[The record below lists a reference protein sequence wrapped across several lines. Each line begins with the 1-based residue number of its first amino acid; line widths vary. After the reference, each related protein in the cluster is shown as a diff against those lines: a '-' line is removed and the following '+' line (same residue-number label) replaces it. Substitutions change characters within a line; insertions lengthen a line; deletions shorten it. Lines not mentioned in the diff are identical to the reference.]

1 MKLKKMMKD
10 NLNRTFKQIGVSVLL
25 ASMTL
30 AGAMNVFAQSPADP
44 NKVLRY
50 VFPVAETGFDP
61 AGTHD
66 LYSAHVHNSIF
77 EGLYTYDYLASPAKL
92 VPRTAVALPEV
103 SQDGLTYT
111 FKVQKGIYFA
121 KDPVFKGKQRE
132 LTAQDYVYSYKRL
145 LDPSLRS
152 PNSWLL
158 DGKIVGMDKVLA
170 DAKKTGK
177 FNYDLPV
184 EGLKAIDR
192 YTLVIKLTQP
202 DQNFPMLLAHQPAG
216 AVAREV
222 IEHYRDKAG
231 FAMKNP
237 VGTGPYV
244 LSKWVPGSRIILK
257 ANPDFRGYVWNFK
270 ASTPEDQKI
279 VDAMKGKKMPQI
291 GVVDIQVMEE
301 GQSRW
306 LSFSKNET
314 DLFVLDGDLVV
325 QAIQDGKLKP
335 ELVKKGVQ
343 LSRIIDPSIDYH
355 YWNMQNPVVGG
366 LTKDKIALRRA
377 MAMAYSAD
385 NQIKILSKGDA
396 QKIEYPIPYGIVGY
410 DPNYKTSIPYS
421 VKAANLL
428 LDRYNYKVG
437 ADGWRTMPNGK
448 PLLIEMTLSGNT
460 LKSQQGAE
468 FWKKTLDSI
477 KIKMTTKS
485 MPFAE
490 ALKAEKQCKT
500 MFKGSAWIADYPD
513 ADNFMQLFYGKNI
526 NVTNNGCIK
535 IPEYDRL
542 YEQTQKMKPG
552 PERDALY
559 RKMARI
565 LEVYMPVQIEST
577 RYRNALAQPRVIGFK
592 KHPIIPSEWMYF
604 DLKK

>member
-1 MKLKKMMKD
+1 MKMMKD
-10 NLNRTFKQIGVSVLL
+10 NLNRKLKQIGVSVLL
-25 ASMTL
+25 GSLFLT
-30 AGAMNVFAQSPADP
+30 GTMNVFAKSPADP

-92 VPRTAVALPEV
+92 TTRTAVAMPEV
-103 SQDGLTYT
+103 SKDGLTYT
-111 FKVQKGIYFA
+111 FKIQKGIYFA
-121 KDPVFKGKQRE
+121 KDPVFKGKPRE

-158 DGKIVGMDKVLA
+158 DDKIVGMDKVLA
-170 DAKKTGK
+170 QAKKTGK
-177 FNYDLPV
+177 FNYDMPV
-184 EGLKAIDR
+184 EGLYAPDR
-192 YTLVIKLTQP
+192 YTLVIKLKQP

-231 FAMKNP
+231 FAMANP

-244 LSKWVPGSRIILK
+244 LAKWTPGSRIILK
-257 ANPDFRGYVWNFK
+257 ANPDFRGYVWDFK
-270 ASTPEDQKI
+270 ASSPEDQKI
-279 VDAMKGKKMPQI
+279 VNAMKGKKMPQI

-306 LSFSKNET
+306 LSFSKDET
-314 DLFVLDGDLVV
+314 DLFVLDGELTV

-335 ELVKKGVQ
+335 ELAKKGIQ
-343 LSRIIDPSIDYH
+343 LSRIVDPSIDYH

-385 NQIKILSKGDA
+385 NQIKILLKGDA
-396 QKIEYPIPYGIVGY
+396 QKLQYPIPYGIVGH

-437 ADGWRTMPNGK
+437 ADGWRTLPNGK
-448 PLLIEMTLSGNT
+448 PLVIEMTLSGNT

-468 FWKKTLDSI
+468 FWKKTLDNI

-513 ADNFMQLFYGKNI
+513 ADNFMQLFYSKNI
-526 NVTNNGCIK
+526 HVTNNGCMK
-535 IPEYDRL
+535 ISEFDRL
-542 YEQTQKMKPG
+542 YEQTQKMNPG

-559 RKMARI
+559 HKMARI
-565 LEVYMPVQIEST
+565 LEVYMPVQMEST

-604 DLKK
+604 DIKK

>member
-1 MKLKKMMKD
+1 MMMDILNNQIKKIA
-10 NLNRTFKQIGVSVLL
+10 LAVCGGLVLSG
-25 ASMTL
+25 SMTIS
-30 AGAMNVFAQSPADP
+30 AKSPADP

-50 VFPVAETGFDP
+50 VFPATETGFDP

-77 EGLYTYDYLASPAKL
+77 EGLYTYDYLASPVKL
-92 VPRTAVALPEV
+92 IPRTAEALPQI
-103 SQDGLTYT
+103 SPDGLTYT
-111 FKVQKGIYFA
+111 FKIKKGIYFA
-121 KDPVFKGKQRE
+121 KDPVFQGKARE

-158 DGKIVGMDKVLA
+158 DDKIVGMDKVLA
-170 DAKKTGK
+170 DAKKTGR
-177 FNYDLPV
+177 FNYDTPV
-184 EGLKAIDR
+184 AGLQAVDR
-192 YTLVIKLTQP
+192 YTLVIKLKQA

-222 IEHYRDKAG
+222 IEHYRNKAG
-231 FAMKNP
+231 FAMANP

-244 LSKWVPGSRIILK
+244 LAKWVHGSRIILK
-257 ANPDFRGYVWNFK
+257 ANPDFRGYIWDFK
-270 ASTPEDQKI
+270 ASNPEDQKI
-279 VDAMKGKKMPQI
+279 VNALKGKSMPQI
-291 GVVDIQVMEE
+291 GVVDIRVIEE
-301 GQSRW
+301 PQSRW
-306 LSFSKNET
+306 LAFSKDEV
-314 DLFVLDGDLVV
+314 DLSIIDGDMVV
-325 QAIQDGKLKP
+325 NAIQDGKLKP
-335 ELVKKGVQ
+335 ELAKKGIQ
-343 LSRIIDPSIDYH
+343 LSRIVDPSIDYNF
-355 YWNMQNPVVGG
+355 WNMQDPIVGG

-385 NQIKILSKGDA
+385 NQIKILQKGDA
-396 QKIEYPIPYGIVGY
+396 EKLQYPIPPGVVGY
-410 DPNYKTSIPYS
+410 DPHYKNSIPYS

-428 LDRYNYKVG
+428 LDRYHYKVD
-437 ADGWRTMPNGK
+437 ANGWRTLPNGE
-448 PLLIEMTLSGNT
+448 PLVVELTLSGNG
-460 LKSQQGAE
+460 LKEQQQAD

-477 KIKMTTKS
+477 KINLKTKS
-485 MPFAE
+485 MPFAD

-500 MFKGSAWIADYPD
+500 MMRTAAWIADYPD
-513 ADNFMQLFYGKNI
+513 GDNFMQLFYGKNI
-526 NVTNNGCIK
+526 YSSNNGCVK

-542 YEQTQKMKPG
+542 YEQSLGLHPG

-565 LEVYMPVQIEST
+565 LEVYMPVQINSA
-577 RYRNALAQPRVIGFK
+577 RYRNILAQPRVIGFK

>member
-1 MKLKKMMKD
+1 MMKD
-10 NLNRTFKQIGVSVLL
+10 NVNRMLKQIGVSVLL
-25 ASMTL
+25 GSLCLT
-30 AGAMNVFAQSPADP
+30 GAMNVFAKSPADP

-92 VPRTAVALPEV
+92 VPRTAVALPQV
-103 SQDGLTYT
+103 SADGLTYT
-111 FKVQKGIYFA
+111 IKVQKGIYFA
-121 KDPVFKGKQRE
+121 KDPAFNGKARE

-158 DGKIVGMDKVLA
+158 DAKVVGMDKVLE

-177 FNYDLPV
+177 FNYDTPV
-184 EGLKAIDR
+184 AGLYAPDR

-222 IEHYRDKAG
+222 IEKYRDKAG

-257 ANPDFRGYVWNFK
+257 ANPDFRGYVWDFK

-291 GVVDIQVMEE
+291 GVIDIQVMEE

-306 LSFSKNET
+306 LSFSKDET

-325 QAIQDGKLKP
+325 QAIDKGKLKP
-335 ELVKKGVQ
+335 ELAKKGIQ
-343 LSRIIDPSIDYH
+343 LSRIVDPSIDYH

-366 LTKDKIALRRA
+366 LSKDKIALRRA

-385 NQIKILSKGDA
+385 NQIKIINKGDA
-396 QKIEYPIPYGIVGY
+396 QKIQYPIPEGIVGY
-410 DPNYKTSIPYS
+410 DPNYKSSIPYS

-428 LDRYNYKVG
+428 LDRYHYKVG
-437 ADGWRTMPNGK
+437 ADGWRTLPNGK
-448 PLLIEMTLSGNT
+448 PLVIEMTLSGNSAR
-460 LKSQQGAE
+460 SQQGAE

-477 KIKMTTKS
+477 KLKMTTKS

-490 ALKAEKQCKT
+490 ALKAEKQCQT
-500 MFKGSAWIADYPD
+500 MFKASAWIADYPD

-526 NVTNNGCIK
+526 HVTNNGCMK

-559 RKMARI
+559 RQMARI
-565 LEVYMPVQIEST
+565 MEVYMPVQMEGT

>member
-1 MKLKKMMKD
+1 Y
-10 NLNRTFKQIGVSVLL
+10 
-25 ASMTL
+25 A
-30 AGAMNVFAQSPADP
+30 P
-44 NKVLRY
+44 
-50 VFPVAETGFDP
+50 
-61 AGTHD
+61 
-66 LYSAHVHNSIF
+66 
-77 EGLYTYDYLASPAKL
+77 
-92 VPRTAVALPEV
+92 
-103 SQDGLTYT
+103 
-111 FKVQKGIYFA
+111 
-121 KDPVFKGKQRE
+121 
-132 LTAQDYVYSYKRL
+132 
-145 LDPSLRS
+145 
-152 PNSWLL
+152 
-158 DGKIVGMDKVLA
+158 
-170 DAKKTGK
+170 
-177 FNYDLPV
+177 
-184 EGLKAIDR
+184 DR
-192 YTLVIKLTQP
+192 YTLVIKLKQP

-231 FAMKNP
+231 FAMANP

-244 LSKWVPGSRIILK
+244 LSKWTPGSRIILK
-257 ANPDFRGYVWNFK
+257 ANPDFRGYVWDFK
-270 ASTPEDQKI
+270 ASSPEDQKI
-279 VDAMKGKKMPQI
+279 VNAMKGKKMPQI

-306 LSFSKNET
+306 LSFSKDET
-314 DLFVLDGDLVV
+314 DLFVLDGELTV

-343 LSRIIDPSIDYH
+343 LSRIVDPSIDYH

-377 MAMAYSAD
+377 MAMAYSPD
-385 NQIKILSKGDA
+385 NQIKILLKGDA
-396 QKIEYPIPYGIVGY
+396 QKLQYPIPYGIVGH

-437 ADGWRTMPNGK
+437 ADGWRTLPNGK
-448 PLLIEMTLSGNT
+448 PLVIEMTLSGNT

-468 FWKKTLDSI
+468 FWKKTLDNI

-513 ADNFMQLFYGKNI
+513 ADNFMQLFYSKNI
-526 NVTNNGCIK
+526 HVTNNGCMK
-535 IPEYDRL
+535 IPEFDRL
-542 YEQTQKMKPG
+542 YEQTQKMNPG

-565 LEVYMPVQIEST
+565 LEVYMPVQMEST

-604 DLKK
+604 DIKK